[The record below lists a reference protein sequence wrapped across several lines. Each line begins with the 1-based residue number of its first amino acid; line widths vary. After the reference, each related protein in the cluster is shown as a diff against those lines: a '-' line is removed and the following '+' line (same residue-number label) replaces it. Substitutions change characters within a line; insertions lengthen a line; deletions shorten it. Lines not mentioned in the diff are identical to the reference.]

1 MRRVVSLSP
10 LLVLSGLIGNTV
22 ATSPTF
28 PNGTERDE
36 NGTNVDADASMSKS
50 ASLASYCSAQLNS
63 FVATYQSTE
72 IATSRWTWYEGFGP
86 TDSLGDLTGSVT
98 SQTYWTSTFLYTQ
111 YAIRAY
117 TPKPPCCSSCYMTAG
132 TIDFYFWPDQATPT
146 TPAPGQPSTSVN
158 AEGFTF
164 TSPSVYM
171 AFSSL
176 VASNRCGQ
184 VGEAWTN
191 TTIAFDA
198 SEITTARPI
207 TTLTQYESDYVSEGS
222 TYRMMGSAVTTQPP
236 PHSVDFDEVGQNCS
250 AIPGYVYWPDN
261 PINAAN
267 AMYHDDP
274 CHPLYYCH
282 RDCLVCNSPGSMLV
296 ADRIQV

>member
-98 SQTYWTSTFLYTQ
+98 SQTYWTSTFLCKC
-111 YAIRAY
+111 RS
-117 TPKPPCCSSCYMTAG
+117 PCLFVMFPFCVILPVICIAG
-132 TIDFYFWPDQATPT
+132 R
-146 TPAPGQPSTSVN
+146 
-158 AEGFTF
+158 TF
-164 TSPSVYM
+164 
-171 AFSSL
+171 
-176 VASNRCGQ
+176 
-184 VGEAWTN
+184 
-191 TTIAFDA
+191 
-198 SEITTARPI
+198 
-207 TTLTQYESDYVSEGS
+207 VSIFVS
-222 TYRMMGSAVTTQPP
+222 
-236 PHSVDFDEVGQNCS
+236 
-250 AIPGYVYWPDN
+250 
-261 PINAAN
+261 
-267 AMYHDDP
+267 
-274 CHPLYYCH
+274 HPLYH
-282 RDCLVCNSPGSMLV
+282 TLTHIWP
-296 ADRIQV
+296 